1 MNDMNVD
8 KTASFGIV
16 THPPF
21 TFKYTHINLMC
32 YIVENMRKIYF
43 VHHSSTLKIDTLFF
57 CLFFCLFV
65 CLFPAIPTKK
75 PKQNPRHSN
84 ERKRII
90 WDNTQENR
98 ELKIDFN
105 GRRKKKK
112 SLTKHIATMYKNYFT
127 TKISWNDTTFT
138 RNCDRIFRLRWENA
152 NP

>member
-105 GRRKKKK
+105 GRRKKKIVDK
-112 SLTKHIATMYKNYFT
+112 AHRY
-127 TKISWNDTTFT
+127 DV
-138 RNCDRIFRLRWENA
+138 
-152 NP
+152 